1 MMLRG
6 MKGGVVAGRGGGFP
20 VSERRSHWDVVVVVA
35 AAASVALKHS
45 TKNAWHT
52 HTHTNPH
59 SLAPTQS
66 QPTYSNGTQKERGR
80 VRWSKH
86 YKKIFANKNW
96 KK

>member
-45 TKNAWHT
+45 KMHGT
-52 HTHTNPH
+52 HTHTLTHTRLHLPRA
-59 SLAPTQS
+59 SLPIRT
-66 QPTYSNGTQKERGR
+66 GHRKREGE
-80 VRWSKH
+80 
-86 YKKIFANKNW
+86 
-96 KK
+96 

>member
-6 MKGGVVAGRGGGFP
+6 MEGGVVAGRGGGFP
-20 VSERRSHWDVVVVVA
+20 VSERRSHCDVVVVVA

-52 HTHTNPH
+52 H
-59 SLAPTQS
+59 APTQS

-86 YKKIFANKNW
+86 YKKNICK
-96 KK
+96 